1 MSFPAER
8 PAIAGV
14 DHLAILVSDTDASLA
29 YWRDHLG
36 FAVIHQEDNP
46 VAQARMT
53 YLDAGNVKLQL
64 LEPLN
69 PDAPLGRALARD
81 GEGLHHFC
89 FGTDDVARNAAAAAV
104 GDAPE
109 PRIGSGR
116 GRPSAFVPGALP
128 NGVRVEFTQSD

>member
-14 DHLAILVSDTDASLA
+14 DHLAILVSDTGASLA

-53 YLDAGNVKLQL
+53 YLDAGTSSFSCWS
-64 LEPLN
+64 
-69 PDAPLGRALARD
+69 R
-81 GEGLHHFC
+81 
-89 FGTDDVARNAAAAAV
+89 
-104 GDAPE
+104 
-109 PRIGSGR
+109 
-116 GRPSAFVPGALP
+116 
-128 NGVRVEFTQSD
+128 